1 MRGRLILLSLLLV
14 AAGGRAQSPAPLPSD
29 LLQRVREAYLTL
41 GEYRDEGDITVLPT
55 SDPASARRY
64 LFTTGLSAEDGFR
77 FELRSRGPE
86 ADAAVIWSS
95 GPGTTSPEADSTRS
109 LPAPI
114 AARLGAGAG
123 DALVV
128 AGLLARG
135 SGALSDPEALALD
148 GEEPCGPA
156 TCWRLQAAREGGA
169 LRLLLVVESGSARIR
184 RVELEDDRVA
194 GRPYRLEIA
203 HQVERAVP
211 RSQAAATREA
221 RADEP
226 PIFSDRVEVTLTSIA
241 VRVLD
246 RGSGDPLRGL
256 GSGDFRLLVGRR
268 EVPIEAVEWVSSSA
282 PLVDEAELAELDAAG
297 IELPSPGKLVVFFVQ
312 ADFKPSRM
320 IGQMRTLPEAKRF
333 LDTLGLEDRVAV
345 VSFDSHLKLRQD
357 FTTERERVREAFDQ
371 AMLAGD
377 EPWLRPGREPSLA
390 RHFDIAA
397 AREAAVAESGLAV
410 TARALVPLP
419 GEKLIVFVGWGLGRF
434 GANGVQMIPEYD
446 DALAALAA
454 AKANVFALDVTDAD
468 YHSLEVGLKQVA
480 RDTGGRYLKTTYHP
494 KAALNRLA
502 ELVAGFYRITFQ
514 APAEAAGERI
524 RIELRDR
531 RLGEV
536 VAPRLTLGEL
546 PVAGAGG

>member
-1 MRGRLILLSLLLV
+1 MRGRPILLSLVLV

-41 GEYRDEGDITVLPT
+41 GDYRDEGEISVVAGV
-55 SDPASARRY
+55 DPAPAARY
-64 LFTTGLSAEDGFR
+64 AFSTQLTADGGFR
-77 FELRSRGPE
+77 FELRPERSEGDGPVTWSRGPE
-86 ADAAVIWSS
+86 AVSPGADAGGPLPEPLAATLGAAAV
-95 GPGTTSPEADSTRS
+95 
-109 LPAPI
+109 
-114 AARLGAGAG
+114 

-135 SGALSDPEALALD
+135 SGALPDPEALALD
-148 GEEPCGPA
+148 GEEPCGQEI
-156 TCWRLQAAREGGA
+156 CWRLQTARDGGA
-169 LRLLLVVESGSARIR
+169 LRALLLVESRSARIR
-184 RVELEDDRVA
+184 RVEVEDDRVA
-194 GRPYRLEIA
+194 ERPVRLELA
-203 HQVERAVP
+203 HRVERAVP
-211 RSQAAATREA
+211 RSEIAAARGG
-221 RADEP
+221 RLDEP
-226 PIFSDRVEVTLTSIA
+226 PTFTDRVEVTLTSIA

-246 RGSGDPLRGL
+246 RGSGDSLRGL
-256 GSGDFRLLVGRR
+256 GSGDFRLSVGRR
-268 EVPIEAVEWVSSSA
+268 EIPIEAVEWVSSSEPIA
-282 PLVDEAELAELDAAG
+282 DEAMLEALDAAG
-297 IELPSPGKLVVFFVQ
+297 IEPPSRGKLVVFFVQ

-333 LDTLGLEDRVAV
+333 LDTLGLDDRIAV

-357 FTTERERVREAFDQ
+357 FTTERQRVREAFDQ

-390 RHFDIAA
+390 RHFDFAA
-397 AREAAVAESGLAV
+397 ARDAAVPESGLAV

-434 GANGVQMIPEYD
+434 GAAGVQMIPEYD

-454 AKANVFALDVTDAD
+454 AKASVFALDVTDAD
-468 YHSLEVGLKQVA
+468 YHSLEAGLKQVA
-480 RDTGGRYLKTTYHP
+480 RDTGGRYIKTTYHP

-502 ELVAGFYRITFQ
+502 QLVEGFYRITFQ
-514 APAEAAGERI
+514 PPAEASGERI

-546 PVAGAGG
+546 PVSGAGG